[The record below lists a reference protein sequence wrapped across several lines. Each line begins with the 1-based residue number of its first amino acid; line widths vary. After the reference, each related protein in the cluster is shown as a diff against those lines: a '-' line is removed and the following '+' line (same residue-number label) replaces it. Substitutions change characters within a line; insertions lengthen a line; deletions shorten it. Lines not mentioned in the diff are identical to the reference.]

1 MSLVFVYCCM
11 NYLFSLIITRFIK
24 QEDNTPQVYYAMSGL
39 VYSLAMICSNLALQ
53 FVSYPTQVIAKS
65 CKPIPVMIFGV
76 LLGKK
81 SYSLRKYIFVGMVVF
96 GVILF
101 LYKDKKDKKEQNEF
115 EGIHLKPYF
124 SLLHHFTWTATKY
137 YLILGM
143 GLGELL
149 VLSSLFMDGVYSA
162 LQERMK
168 ADYQTKSLCMMTSLN
183 KWATICLGIL
193 WVLTKEVFTF
203 FAFLQRQ
210 PSVIWKLGA
219 LSICGFCGQ
228 FSMISMVTEFG
239 TLPAA
244 IVATIRKF
252 FTVLVSVL
260 LLGNTLLGR
269 QWVATMIIFTG
280 LFLDILYGKTVVK
293 SK

>member
-1 MSLVFVYCCM
+1 MARLLCWQTFWSEAKTQFC
-11 NYLFSLIITRFIK
+11 IDTR
-24 QEDNTPQVYYAMSGL
+24 QPNGHEDNTPQVYYAMSGL

-115 EGIHLKPYF
+115 E
-124 SLLHHFTWTATKY
+124 
-137 YLILGM
+137 GM